1 MDVEHRIGMSLTS
14 VGYGIDCSGFVGEVA
29 KLSGLNNHDMGARA
43 MMKTPLARTLKA
55 IEPNDSK
62 NKVIGWQYVRAG
74 DFMASRGH
82 VVYARGRRKYDRQ
95 RGTYVYPIIH
105 ADYRANRVRIAEWAQ
120 EMLDGYRPRRW
131 IASR

>member
-82 VVYARGRRKYDRQ
+82 VVYARDASQVDQ
-95 RGTYVYPIIH
+95 RGRLISIDIIH
-105 ADYRANRVRIAEWAQ
+105 ASPSARRVIEDNYDSNEAI
-120 EMLDGYRPRRW
+120 GFIPRRW
-131 IASR
+131 IVR